1 MKAFEGFPKG
11 LPKVFAATVAIYLV
25 AFYGIEHM
33 RSRKGPWTVGYETD
47 ANGRPTLVVN
57 QPGLGISD
65 VRIVFAEEAAPTNF
79 QPATVTFEAPQHVP
93 FELPFGE
100 CFFQDLTFLPGTV
113 TLRPFPGHEVE
124 LLPRALYVNRREE
137 AWVPGTTFEEFQTNR
152 VPHLVEEMAPEA
164 DLRPPPQY

>member
-11 LPKVFAATVAIYLV
+11 LPIVFAVTVVIYLA

-33 RSRKGPWTVGYETD
+33 RSRKGPWSVGFETD
-47 ANGRPTLVVN
+47 ATGRPTLVVN

-65 VRIVFAEEAAPTNF
+65 VRIVFAEESAPTNF
-79 QPATVTFEAPQHVP
+79 QAATVTFETPQRVP

-100 CFFQDLTFLPGTV
+100 CFFQDLTFLPGTA

-124 LLPRALYVNRREE
+124 LLPRALYVNRREA
-137 AWVPGTTFEEFQTNR
+137 AWVSGAVLEQFQTNR
-152 VPHLVEEMAPEA
+152 VPHLLAEESKTA
-164 DLRPPPQY
+164 Q